1 MQNER
6 VAAAADA
13 LAAAWRGG
21 PRIALPSAAVA
32 PQSID
37 EATAIQDAL
46 HERLGYECVGWKLGM
61 SSKAAQAANKL
72 DGPFTGRLYKQ
83 RLHAGPAR
91 FPADAFAHPVLEAEI
106 AFRMARDLK
115 PRAGGRYTEAEVLD
129 AVAEAVL
136 GIEVADNRYDAKPPL
151 PPLLLVADNGAA
163 GAYIT
168 GPTVANWRGLDLA
181 AVEATLEIDGRR
193 AADSLA
199 GDARCQPVPVLVW
212 TANALSARGVGLKA
226 GDLVTTGTAC
236 APVPAGPGIEVV
248 ARFAGLGEVRI
259 AIES

>member
-1 MQNER
+1 MQSER

-21 PRIALPSAAVA
+21 ARIPLPSVAVA
-32 PQSID
+32 PETID

-46 HERLGYECVGWKLGM
+46 HQRLGYACVGWKLGM

-83 RLHAGPAR
+83 SLYASPAR
-91 FPADAFAHPVLEAEI
+91 FAADAFAHPVLEAEI
-106 AFRMARDLK
+106 AFRMARDLM
-115 PRAGGRYTEAEVLD
+115 PRAASYAEAEVLD

-136 GIEVADNRYDAKPPL
+136 GIEVADNRYDARPPV

-168 GPTVANWRGLDLA
+168 GPTVANWRELDLA
-181 AVEATLEIDGRR
+181 AIEATLDINGRR
-193 AADSLA
+193 AAESLT
-199 GDARCQPVPVLVW
+199 GDARCRPVPVLVW

-259 AIES
+259 EIQG